1 MIVLSDND
9 LEIGIYP
16 GKCIEAK
23 DIKTRTERTIK
34 WGEVKKS
41 NILRYLTENLMSRL
55 TYELNGYSGM
65 IFGYEQIEEES
76 RPITMIARTDTEPDT
91 KKELTPK
98 LFLKSSEVEEIYGIS
113 AGTLANWRS
122 EMRGPRYHKV
132 GGVVRYKVEDV
143 DKYMESKK
151 VRFMVESGKI
161 RID

>member
-1 MIVLSDND
+1 MIVLTDNN

-16 GKCIEAK
+16 GRCIEAK
-23 DIKTRTERTIK
+23 NIKRRSERTIK
-34 WGEVKKS
+34 WGEVKSS
-41 NILRYLTENLMSRL
+41 NILLHLTENLMSRL

-76 RPITMIARTDTEPDT
+76 RPITKIDHTDTKPDID
-91 KKELTPK
+91 KKLSPK
-98 LFLKSSEVEEIYGIS
+98 RFLKSSEVEEIYGIS
-113 AGTLANWRS
+113 ARTLANWRCN
-122 EMRGPRYHKV
+122 MRGPKYHKV
-132 GGVVRYKVEDV
+132 GGAVRYKVEDV